1 MKHWLMFGALGLI
14 WGSSFLLIKIAV
26 VPDGV
31 SAAQSGL
38 LDPLVLVSIRLSLAA
53 LSFLAVVALT
63 RRKIPTD
70 RKTLISF
77 LVVGLFNNAV
87 PFLLI
92 TWGERT
98 IDSGLASVLNSTT
111 PLFSLVIAHLA
122 LADDRIS
129 LGKIFGLISGF
140 AGVILLATRSIDPTH
155 PNPLLGQLAVLGAA
169 ASYAAATV
177 YIRHSLRH
185 IDGVVTASMQLSTAA
200 AMVVVVTLF
209 TVRPLPVLAA
219 IQPSAVLAVLVLG
232 LLNTFVAYLLYFSII
247 HAWGATRTTLVTYL
261 MPPIGLVLG
270 AIFESEA
277 IDWKL
282 IVGSGLIVGGVTLA
296 NLWRGQLG
304 SAAAPVTAPV
314 SAEGVEVTPS

>member
-31 SAAQSGL
+31 SAAQAGL
-38 LDPLVLVSIRLSLAA
+38 LDPLVLVSVRLSLAA
-53 LSFLAVVALT
+53 ISFLTVIRLT
-63 RRKIPTD
+63 GRKIPTD
-70 RKTLISF
+70 RKTLLSF
-77 LVVGLFNNAV
+77 LVVGIFNNAV

-185 IDGVVTASMQLSTAA
+185 VDGIVTAGMQLSSASIII
-200 AMVVVVTLF
+200 VTLTLL
-209 TVRPLPVLAA
+209 TVRPLPVLAE
-219 IQPSAVLAVLVLG
+219 IQPNALLAVVVLG
-232 LLNTFVAYLLYFSII
+232 LFNTFIAYLLYFSLI
-247 HAWGATRTTLVTYL
+247 HEWGATRTTLVTYL
-261 MPPIGLVLG
+261 MPPVGLLLG
-270 AIFESEA
+270 AIFESEI

-282 IVGSGLIVGGVTLA
+282 LVGSALIVGGVALA
-296 NLWRGQLG
+296 NLWRGHLG
-304 SAAAPVTAPV
+304 APAAEPISPVVEQPV
-314 SAEGVEVTPS
+314 STQ